1 MIDQVTIA
9 KIMDAAQIKDV
20 VSEFV
25 SLKQRGANYI
35 GLCPFH
41 NEKTGSFTVSPAK
54 GIFKCFGCGEGG
66 NAVHFIICRSTEIFG
81 KKIPYR
87 DRRTRAFES
96 RATTAKRP

>member
-35 GLCPFH
+35 GL
-41 NEKTGSFTVSPAK
+41 
-54 GIFKCFGCGEGG
+54 
-66 NAVHFIICRSTEIFG
+66 
-81 KKIPYR
+81 
-87 DRRTRAFES
+87 
-96 RATTAKRP
+96 